1 MPNELPNISPASASL
16 DSLYRRYVVMVR
28 NRALRLLGDT
38 DAAQDIAQEVF
49 VKFLENDRSEE
60 QMQNVAGF
68 LYRMATNA
76 SLDRLRVKYR
86 HTSYTPDMGEPTQTP
101 GLEDQLALKK
111 VLAMCKDEDAR
122 IAVYYYI
129 DGMDQEEISEL
140 TQVPRRTVSHHLDRF
155 RTRARRLLGQ
165 QVGEDKEN
173 AHVG

>member
-1 MPNELPNISPASASL
+1 MANI

-28 NRALRLLGDT
+28 NRALRLLGDP
-38 DAAQDIAQEVF
+38 DAAQDVAQEVF
-49 VKFLENDRSEE
+49 VKFLETERSEE

-86 HTSYTPDMGEPTQTP
+86 HTSYTPDMGEPTLAWAP
-101 GLEDQLALKK
+101 VLEDQLALKK
-111 VLAMCKDEDAR
+111 VLAMCKDEDAK
-122 IAVYYYI
+122 IAVYYYV

-140 TQVPRRTVSHHLDRF
+140 TRVPRRTVSHHLDRF
-155 RTRARRLLGQ
+155 RARARRLLGK